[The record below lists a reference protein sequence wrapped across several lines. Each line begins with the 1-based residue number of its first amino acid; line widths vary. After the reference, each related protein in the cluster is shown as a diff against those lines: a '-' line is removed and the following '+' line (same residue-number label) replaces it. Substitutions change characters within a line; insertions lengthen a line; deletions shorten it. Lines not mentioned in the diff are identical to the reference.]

1 MSYNPRS
8 GNPFT
13 YCDPN
18 NEWKTNG
25 LILQDPKLRQRAG
38 VSVLDHNVS
47 EMFPCKELERV
58 HVGQTGGRIVGAPTH
73 LRNFGSKK
81 VAAYDPAVQV
91 QVGGVL
97 VGAPIHRQN
106 QSQNQS
112 QSGGGYYPYRYFNS
126 V

>member
-18 NEWKTNG
+18 KEWKTNG

-38 VSVLDHNVS
+38 VSVLDHSVS
-47 EMFPCKELERV
+47 EMFPCRELNM
-58 HVGQTGGRIVGAPTH
+58 QKGGRIVGAPTH

-81 VAAYDPAVQV
+81 VEAYDK
-91 QVGGVL
+91 QVGGVMF
-97 VGAPIHRQN
+97 GAPIHKTLGFGQCQN
-106 QSQNQS
+106 
-112 QSGGGYYPYRYFNS
+112 GGAYFPYRYFNS
-126 V
+126 M